1 MTDEDIFFTHTVVGQ
16 AMSIE
21 MGRPMDRKSAHAQTQ
36 SPGSQ
41 AGFVGSHFS
50 LPQVWKDWCLIQGA
64 YPYAGLPRRRPGRF
78 RRWLERH
85 ALILALAGLL
95 MLVLTI
101 GLLVALIWFPDLLAL
116 SGLPQIPPISPK
128 L

>member
-21 MGRPMDRKSAHAQTQ
+21 MGRPMDRKNAQAHVQA
-36 SPGSQ
+36 SGSQ
-41 AGFVGSHFS
+41 VGFVDGHFS
-50 LPQVWKDWCLIQGA
+50 LSQAWKEWCLIQGA

-78 RRWLERH
+78 RRRLERH
-85 ALILALAGLL
+85 ALILASVGLL
-95 MLVLTI
+95 MLLLAT
-101 GLLVALIWFPDLLAL
+101 GLLVVLIWFPDLLAL
-116 SGLPQIPPISPK
+116 SWLRQTPPIGPK

>member
-21 MGRPMDRKSAHAQTQ
+21 MGRPMDKKSAHAHTQ
-36 SPGSQ
+36 PSGSQ
-41 AGFVGSHFS
+41 VGFVGGHFS
-50 LPQVWKDWCLIQGA
+50 LPQVWKEWCLIQGA

-85 ALILALAGLL
+85 ALLLASVGLL
-95 MLVLTI
+95 MLLSAT

-116 SGLPQIPPISPK
+116 SWLPQTPPIGPK

>member
-1 MTDEDIFFTHTVVGQ
+1 MTEVDIFFTHTIVGQ

-21 MGRPMDRKSAHAQTQ
+21 MGRPMDRTSAQGEST
-36 SPGSQ
+36 GLQ
-41 AGFVGSHFS
+41 AGLFSGHFS
-50 LPQVWKDWCLIQGA
+50 LPQVWKEWCLILGA

-85 ALILALAGLL
+85 ALLLAAGGMIMLL
-95 MLVLTI
+95 STTT
-101 GLLVALIWFPDLLAL
+101 LLVVVIWFPNMLSLSWLLPG
-116 SGLPQIPPISPK
+116 SPIGPK